1 MNEKRILKDLSLKG
15 YNTFGVEARA
25 KYFFE
30 AITVDD
36 LLWIIH
42 QEEFKGKKMI
52 LGGGSNMLLTQDFD
66 GLVIKISFKEK
77 WIEKSDG
84 DHTLV
89 SVMAGENW
97 HQFVLWTIENGLG
110 GLENLSLIPG
120 NVGTA
125 PVQNIGAYGVE
136 VKDTFHHLE
145 ALNMETGE
153 FEIFRPEECNFG
165 YRQSFFKE
173 EEGKN
178 KYIIIR
184 VFFCLTHT
192 NHLLNTKYG
201 AIEAELE
208 KMGEEPSIESIS
220 KAVCNIRSSK
230 LPNPVLLGN
239 SGSFF
244 KNPVVPNAVY
254 EKLKAE
260 FPDIV
265 AYPAGN
271 DGYTKLA
278 AGWLIEKAGWKGF
291 RRGDAAVHEKQALV
305 LVNHGKAS
313 GKEIEALATE
323 IKESIKRTFAVN
335 LEEEINLI

>member
-1 MNEKRILKDLSLKG
+1 MSEKKILKDLSLKR

-52 LGGGSNMLLTQDFD
+52 LGGGSNMLLTRDFD
-66 GLVIKISFKEK
+66 GLIIKISFKEK

-84 DHTLV
+84 DYTLV

-97 HQFVLWTIENGLG
+97 HQFVQWTIEQGLG

-136 VKDTFHHLE
+136 LKDTFHHLE

-153 FEIFRPEECNFG
+153 FEIFRTEECNFG
-165 YRQSFFKE
+165 YRQSYFKE
-173 EEGKN
+173 GGKN

-184 VFFCLTHT
+184 VFFCLTHI
-192 NHLLNTKYG
+192 NHVLNTKYG
-201 AIEAELE
+201 AIETELE
-208 KMGEEPSIESIS
+208 RMGEKPSIQSIS
-220 KAVCNIRSSK
+220 KAVCNIRRSK
-230 LPNPVLLGN
+230 LPDPVLLGN

-254 EKLKAE
+254 EKLKSE

-271 DGYTKLA
+271 GYTKLA